1 MTRGRDPIFR
11 SFLERQ
17 YEDGNE
23 FTETSKRV
31 ELVPLH
37 GSPPSR
43 YLVRFDAK
51 GLVRHGASEP
61 QEATSFTMGLY
72 FHDGYLRRTN
82 PGRVLTWLSPV
93 EVFHPN
99 IAAPFICIG
108 PVAPGTGLV
117 DLLYRVYEVIT
128 FHNVSPREDD
138 ALNRAACA
146 WARQNRRL
154 FPLDRRP
161 FKSLT

>member
-1 MTRGRDPIFR
+1 M
-11 SFLERQ
+11 
-17 YEDGNE
+17 
-23 FTETSKRV
+23 
-31 ELVPLH
+31 
-37 GSPPSR
+37 
-43 YLVRFDAK
+43 RFDAK

-61 QEATSFTMGLY
+61 QEATSFTVGLY

-128 FHNVSPREDD
+128 FGSVSPREND
-138 ALNRAACA
+138 ALNPAACA
-146 WARQNRRL
+146 WARRNRRL
-154 FPLDRRP
+154 FPLDPRPLRRS
-161 FKSLT
+161 KR